1 MIKIRFAGETGT
13 VPNYVQALRLAGAE
27 PVDSLTPGH
36 LEEFD
41 GLLLP
46 GGPDIDPARY
56 GQENTASVLA
66 DAYLEERQFAL
77 LDAFVRMKKPILG
90 ICRGHQLLHVYF
102 GGTLIQDLS
111 CAERHRA
118 IDHVDQVHPTEAL
131 ADSFLGK
138 LYGTAFSTNSS
149 HHQGVDRPGTDLKV
163 VQWSEQH
170 TVVEASEHCHLPI
183 WSVQW
188 HPERMCGSFARTDTV
203 DGKLIFD
210 FFLRQCK

>member
-1 MIKIRFAGETGT
+1 MIKILIAGETGT

-27 PVDSLTPGH
+27 PIDTLTPDD
-36 LEEFD
+36 LESFD

-66 DAYLEERQFAL
+66 DAFLEERQFAL
-77 LDAFVRMKKPILG
+77 LDAFVQMKKPILG

-102 GGTLIQDLS
+102 GGTLIQDLP
-111 CAERHRA
+111 CADHHRA

-131 ADSFLGK
+131 ANSFLGQ

-149 HHQGVDRPGTDLKV
+149 HHQGVDRPGTDLTI

-170 TVVEASEHCHLPI
+170 TVVEASAHRTLPI

-210 FFLRQCK
+210 FFLNQCK